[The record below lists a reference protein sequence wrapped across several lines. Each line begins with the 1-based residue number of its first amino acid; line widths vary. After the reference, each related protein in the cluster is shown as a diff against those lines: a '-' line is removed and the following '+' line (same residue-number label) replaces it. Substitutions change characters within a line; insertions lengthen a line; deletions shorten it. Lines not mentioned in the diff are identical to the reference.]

1 VKKMPYCSKCG
12 VEVEKGVEKCPLCQL
27 PINGVE
33 EDSPPPK
40 KYPDVPVKHPEKTP
54 LTPRQKRIR
63 AWEIIGASL
72 LIPFLIV
79 VFTDLIV
86 NETVSWARYPMIAL
100 LLTWML
106 TTFPLVFTKRP
117 FVIITGELL
126 SVLIFL
132 VLVDYLHDW
141 TVDWF
146 YKLALPNLAV
156 LILISSAVVILSTQA
171 KRKGANIAAFIL
183 FGVGALNL
191 GLDMIIMST
200 LRQQVSIT
208 WSLFVLVPCFIIGG
222 FLLYLHY
229 RFKNLNQDIK
239 ERLQM

>member
-1 VKKMPYCSKCG
+1 MPYCSKCG
-12 VEVEKGVEKCPLCQL
+12 VEVDQGVENCPLCQL
-27 PINGVE
+27 PINGIE
-33 EDSPPPK
+33 KDILPPK
-40 KYPDVPVKHPEKTP
+40 KYPDVPVEPPGKAPMTTE
-54 LTPRQKRIR
+54 QKRVR
-63 AWEIIGASL
+63 AWEIVGATL

-86 NETVSWARYPMIAL
+86 NETVSWARFPMIAL
-100 LLTWML
+100 LLAWML
-106 TTFPLVFTKRP
+106 ATFPLLFAKRP
-117 FVIITGELL
+117 LIIITGEVL

-141 TVDWF
+141 VIDWF
-146 YKLALPNLAV
+146 YKLALPNLAI
-156 LILISSAVVILSTQA
+156 LILIASAVTILSTQA

-183 FGVGALNL
+183 FGLGALNL
-191 GLDMIIMST
+191 GLDLIIIST
-200 LRQQVSIT
+200 LAGKITIT

-229 RFKNLNQDIK
+229 RFKNLNQEIK

>member
-1 VKKMPYCSKCG
+1 MPYCSKCG
-12 VEVEKGVEKCPLCQL
+12 VEVDQGVEKCPLCQL
-27 PINGVE
+27 PINGIE
-33 EDSPPPK
+33 EDVIPPK
-40 KYPDVPVKHPEKTP
+40 KYPDVPVEHPKKAP
-54 LTPRQKRIR
+54 LTPQQKRVR
-63 AWEIIGASL
+63 AWEIVGASL

-86 NETVSWARYPMIAL
+86 NETVSWARFPMIAL
-100 LLTWML
+100 LLAWML
-106 TTFPLVFTKRP
+106 TTFPLIFTKRP
-117 FVIITGELL
+117 LIIIVGEVL

-132 VLVDYLHDW
+132 VLIDYLHDW
-141 TVDWF
+141 KIDWF

-156 LILISSAVVILSTQA
+156 LILISSAVVLLSNQS

-191 GLDMIIMST
+191 SLDLIIMST
-200 LRQQVSIT
+200 LREKITIT

-229 RFKNLNQDIK
+229 RFKNLNKDIK

>member
-1 VKKMPYCSKCG
+1 MPYCSKCG
-12 VEVEKGVEKCPLCQL
+12 VEVDPGIEKCPLCQL
-27 PINGVE
+27 PINGVA
-33 EDSPPPK
+33 EDSIPPR
-40 KYPDVPVKHPEKTP
+40 KYPDIPVEHPKKTP
-54 LTPRQKRIR
+54 LTHQQKRIR
-63 AWEIIGASL
+63 AWEIVSASL

-86 NETVSWARYPMIAL
+86 NETVSWARFPMIAL

-106 TTFPLVFTKRP
+106 STFPLVFANKP
-117 FVIITGELL
+117 FVIITGEVL

-141 TVDWF
+141 VIDWF

-171 KRKGANIAAFIL
+171 KRKGANIAAYIL

-200 LRQQVSIT
+200 LREKISIT

-222 FLLYLHY
+222 FLLYLHF
-229 RFKNLNQDIK
+229 RFKNLNRDIK

>member
-1 VKKMPYCSKCG
+1 MPYCSKCG
-12 VEVEKGVEKCPLCQL
+12 IEVDQGVENCPLCQL
-27 PINGVE
+27 PINGIE
-33 EDSPPPK
+33 KDSTPPQ
-40 KYPDVPVKHPEKTP
+40 KYPDVPVEHPKKIPMTSH
-54 LTPRQKRIR
+54 QKRIR
-63 AWEIIGASL
+63 VWEILGASL

-86 NETVSWARYPMIAL
+86 NETVSWARFPMIAL
-100 LLTWML
+100 LLTWL
-106 TTFPLVFTKRP
+106 LVTFPLVFAKRP
-117 FVIITGELL
+117 FVIIAGEVL

-141 TVDWF
+141 KIDWF
-146 YKLALPNLAV
+146 YQLALPNLAV
-156 LILISSAVVILSTQA
+156 LILISSAVVILSTQS

-191 GLDMIIMST
+191 GLDLIIMST
-200 LRQQVSIT
+200 IEGKVT
-208 WSLFVLVPCFIIGG
+208 MKWSLFVLVPCFIIGG

-229 RFKNLNQDIK
+229 RFKTLNQDIK